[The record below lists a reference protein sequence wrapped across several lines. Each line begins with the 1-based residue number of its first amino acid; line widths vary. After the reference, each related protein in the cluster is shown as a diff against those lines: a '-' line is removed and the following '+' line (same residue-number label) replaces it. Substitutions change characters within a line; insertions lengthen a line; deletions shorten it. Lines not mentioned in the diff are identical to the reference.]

1 MEQVKKVL
9 CVNNTNVTDRLTIGK
24 EYNVVSYENVFD
36 GTKFYVYNDKN
47 KLDWYLGDRFIKID
61 NTQTI
66 ELRKEPIKSATQS
79 LAETQTNNEPK
90 TEKKQT
96 DRKIRVFETGAI
108 RSDNTGRERFD
119 FISPLA
125 LKELAQYLATSEN
138 SFAQVNYF
146 KGIPEDACLESLL
159 RHINDYQLNG
169 KKSEAI
175 ALLFNAVALVHTIA
189 LKERGEYVKVQEG
202 TKLISESEYKNL
214 NVTYNYKENN

>member
-1 MEQVKKVL
+1 MEQVKKVR
-9 CVNNTNVTDRLTIGK
+9 CNKDDVYGFTQGK
-24 EYNVVSYENVFD
+24 EYVVSRIE
-36 GTKFYVYNDKN
+36 GCRFYTINDFGKKDWHYIYN
-47 KLDWYLGDRFIKID
+47 FEEID
-61 NTQTI
+61 TQTI
-66 ELRKEPIKSATQS
+66 ELRKDPIKSATQC
-79 LAETQTNNEPK
+79 LAKTQTNNEPK

-108 RSDNTGRERFD
+108 RSSNEGRERFD

-146 KGIPEDACLESLL
+146 KGIPENACLESLL

-169 KKSEAI
+169 KKSEAV

-202 TKLISESEYKNL
+202 TRLISESEYKNL
-214 NVTYNYKENN
+214 QINYDYKKK

>member
-1 MEQVKKVL
+1 MEQVKKVR
-9 CVNNTNVTDRLTIGK
+9 CNKDDVYGFTQGK
-24 EYNVVSYENVFD
+24 EYVVSRIE
-36 GTKFYVYNDKN
+36 GCRFYTINDFGKKDWHYIYN
-47 KLDWYLGDRFIKID
+47 FEEID
-61 NTQTI
+61 TQTI
-66 ELRKEPIKSATQS
+66 ELRKDLIKSATQC
-79 LAETQTNNEPK
+79 LAKTQTNNEPK

-125 LKELAQYLATSEN
+125 LKELAQYLATTEN
-138 SFAQVNYF
+138 SFAQVNYY

-159 RHINDYQLNG
+159 RHINDYQLNN
-169 KKSEAI
+169 KKSEAV

-202 TKLISESEYKNL
+202 TKLVSESEYKNL
-214 NVTYNYKENN
+214 NVTYNYIENN

>member
-1 MEQVKKVL
+1 MEQVKVK
-9 CVNNTNVTDRLTIGK
+9 CIDNENCYLTIGK
-24 EYNVVSYENVFD
+24 EYIVSEYIELPDLYILKDDRGFD
-36 GTKFYVYNDKN
+36 AKYFK
-47 KLDWYLGDRFIKID
+47 DRFIELE
-61 NTQTI
+61 TLTI

-169 KKSEAI
+169 KKIEAV